1 LQQQPQRVLA
11 DLRPECDNG
20 RVFALDRG
28 SEINFSGRLLL
39 GNAAESLDGR
49 ADIGRLSCIKPN
61 GPAKKLRR
69 SILASISAAEDFS
82 QALAA
87 E

>member
-1 LQQQPQRVLA
+1 VGIKEFAPQ
-11 DLRPECDNG
+11 DGEG
-20 RVFALDRG
+20 RVPGRHLRG
-28 SEINFSGRLLL
+28 GR
-39 GNAAESLDGR
+39 GDSWAAPPRSSMAH
-49 ADIGRLSCIKPN
+49 ADIGRLSCIKLN
-61 GPAKKLRR
+61 RPAQKLRR